1 MKSHTPLAKFIHWSF
16 SILYAYGIF
25 KQVGDLS
32 ELEDPA
38 LLNFEI
44 LFAVAFL
51 VIVFIRYFYMK
62 DTETL
67 LGANIEIR
75 KGHLFIAKLPE
86 DSEEGPHGSRRGI
99 GMPQSRGVE
108 FPLQAQGRSERPLN
122 STPENTA
129 GEPARNS
136 DLSLPAVTRTG
147 GLPAR
152 LMLPAFTTAQDCR
165 ICESLRSAS
174 SSAVVICTEIPWGRH
189 SFRGLA
195 SLPVTDT
202 LLPESTV
209 PGKTA

>member
-51 VIVFIRYFYMK
+51 VIVFIRYFYMI

-75 KGHLFIAKLPE
+75 KGHLFIAKSVHKL
-86 DSEEGPHGSRRGI
+86 
-99 GMPQSRGVE
+99 VY
-108 FPLQAQGRSERPLN
+108 FTL
-122 STPENTA
+122 
-129 GEPARNS
+129 
-136 DLSLPAVTRTG
+136 V
-147 GLPAR
+147 
-152 LMLPAFTTAQDCR
+152 MLPLTGLLIAGLFSIGAGGIELAIGLHEFSAFLSYVLIAVHVGASFYSKLKGEGIWNAMTPFWKEKEKK
-165 ICESLRSAS
+165 ESKLISYLEKTEDKVYETIEKTLR
-174 SSAVVICTEIPWGRH
+174 
-189 SFRGLA
+189 L
-195 SLPVTDT
+195 
-202 LLPESTV
+202 
-209 PGKTA
+209 

>member
-32 ELEDPA
+32 ELEDPS

-75 KGHLFIAKLPE
+75 KGHLFIAKSVHKL
-86 DSEEGPHGSRRGI
+86 
-99 GMPQSRGVE
+99 VY
-108 FPLQAQGRSERPLN
+108 FTL
-122 STPENTA
+122 
-129 GEPARNS
+129 
-136 DLSLPAVTRTG
+136 V
-147 GLPAR
+147 
-152 LMLPAFTTAQDCR
+152 MLPLTGLLIAGLFSIGAGGIELAIGLHEFSAFLSYVLIAVHVGASFYSKLKGEGIWNAMTPFWKEKEKK
-165 ICESLRSAS
+165 ESKLISYLEKTEDRVYETIEKTLR
-174 SSAVVICTEIPWGRH
+174 
-189 SFRGLA
+189 L
-195 SLPVTDT
+195 
-202 LLPESTV
+202 
-209 PGKTA
+209 

>member
-44 LFAVAFL
+44 LFAVVFL

-75 KGHLFIAKLPE
+75 KGHLFIAKFVHKL
-86 DSEEGPHGSRRGI
+86 
-99 GMPQSRGVE
+99 VY
-108 FPLQAQGRSERPLN
+108 FTL
-122 STPENTA
+122 
-129 GEPARNS
+129 
-136 DLSLPAVTRTG
+136 V
-147 GLPAR
+147 
-152 LMLPAFTTAQDCR
+152 MLPLTGLLIAGLFSIGAGGIELAIGLHEFSAFLSYFLIAVHVG
-165 ICESLRSAS
+165 AS
-174 SSAVVICTEIPWGRH
+174 FYSKLKGEGIWNAMTPYP
-189 SFRGLA
+189 F
-195 SLPVTDT
+195 PF
-202 LLPESTV
+202 
-209 PGKTA
+209 